1 MVAINK
7 ILLPACEAE
16 NRGGLSERCVE
27 NVLKMPVAKLKNLL
41 AAVSLGLVSR
51 PSPYCFFKNPHTPDF
66 SYLPVLIT
74 MPDSASRPAER
85 Y

>member
-7 ILLPACEAE
+7 ILLPAYEAE
-16 NRGGLSERCVE
+16 NRGGRGGLCVE

-51 PSPYCFFKNPHTPDF
+51 PSWLHKF
-66 SYLPVLIT
+66 SNLATWQRACPQ
-74 MPDSASRPAER
+74 P
-85 Y
+85 